1 MIKVI
6 AKITVKENSID
17 VFKEDAF
24 KLVGETRKE
33 FGCMSYQ
40 LYSDVNIKNEFTF
53 VEEWMSP
60 DALQNHMK
68 AAHFQEAM
76 SKFAELSE
84 KEMDISVC
92 TLLI

>member
-6 AKITVKENSID
+6 AKITIKEDSID
-17 VFKEDAF
+17 TFKETAV
-24 KLVGETRKE
+24 KLVAETRRE

-53 VEEWMSP
+53 VEEWANP

-68 AAHFQEAM
+68 AKHFQDAM
-76 SKFAELSE
+76 AKFADLSE

>member
-6 AKITVKENSID
+6 AKITLKEQYIEA
-17 VFKEDAF
+17 FKETAV
-24 KLVGETRKE
+24 KLVSETRKE

-40 LYSDVNIKNEFTF
+40 LYSDVNLKNEFTF
-53 VEEWMSP
+53 IEEWLSP

-68 AAHFQEAM
+68 AEHFQEAM
-76 SKFAELSE
+76 AKLADYSE

>member
-6 AKITVKENSID
+6 AKITLKEECIEAFKENA
-17 VFKEDAF
+17 VE
-24 KLVGETRKE
+24 LVSETRKE
-33 FGCMSYQ
+33 FGCMLYQ

-53 VEEWMSP
+53 VEEWLSP
-60 DALQNHMK
+60 DALQNHMTAK
-68 AAHFQEAM
+68 HFQEAM
-76 SKFAELSE
+76 AKFADYSE